1 MDNLNAEICFAL
13 KSHNEDV
20 VNLIGTGIQINI
32 DIHSIAP
39 VILIRKGNVA
49 KSIYRIA
56 SNGNI
61 NQIFGDI
68 DILLDVKI
76 LNDITIKY
84 LPNFRMLRFLLS
96 NSFKCLSLD
105 EIILHKTEIQTIE
118 NEIFDKCFNTNMSWD
133 LIKKQ
138 TAKSIKYSEL
148 PSEIIS
154 KIIGHISKS
163 KCPNKIYLNNKID
176 VNLMGYNIKIRT
188 VNTSDLV

>member
-1 MDNLNAEICFAL
+1 VDNLNAEICFAL

-105 EIILHKTEIQTIE
+105 EIILHKSELQNIE

-138 TAKSIKYSEL
+138 TAKSIKNLDLSN
-148 PSEIIS
+148 EIIS
-154 KIIGHISKS
+154 KIIDNISKC

-176 VNLMGYNIKIRT
+176 VNLVGYNVKIRT

>member
-1 MDNLNAEICFAL
+1 VDNLNAEICFAL

-96 NSFKCLSLD
+96 SSFKCLSLD
-105 EIILHKTEIQTIE
+105 EIILHKSELQNIE

-138 TAKSIKYSEL
+138 TAKSIKNLDLSN
-148 PSEIIS
+148 EIIS
-154 KIIGHISKS
+154 KIIDNISKC

-176 VNLMGYNIKIRT
+176 VNLVGYNVKIRT